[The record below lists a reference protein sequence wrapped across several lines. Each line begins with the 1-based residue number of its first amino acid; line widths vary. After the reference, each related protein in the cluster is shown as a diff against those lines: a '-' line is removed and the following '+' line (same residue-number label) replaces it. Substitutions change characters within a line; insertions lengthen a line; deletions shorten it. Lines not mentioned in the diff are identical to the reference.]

1 LSEDN
6 DDIIRLDILGLIGLH
21 RQSFLGL
28 AFFFPSFY
36 YRHANCTLS
45 VRRFYNQNRRK
56 SLADGT
62 NRVFHQRSDNPIKV
76 VNMNLHVGDHVIHW
90 VYGFGEILRQE
101 EKNLPG
107 QASRYLV
114 VKVKDLTIWVPMDD
128 ELMNRLRTPTPGGQ
142 FEQLFEIL
150 SSPSE
155 ALSKDRFERKTHLL
169 EEQKNA
175 SAEANCRII
184 RDLSSHQQETQLN
197 DHDSL
202 LLKQTRESLLSE
214 WTYSL
219 SVPLPQAELEL
230 YRLLSH

>member
-1 LSEDN
+1 M
-6 DDIIRLDILGLIGLH
+6 G
-21 RQSFLGL
+21 
-28 AFFFPSFY
+28 
-36 YRHANCTLS
+36 
-45 VRRFYNQNRRK
+45 
-56 SLADGT
+56 
-62 NRVFHQRSDNPIKV
+62 
-76 VNMNLHVGDHVIHW
+76 LHVGDHVIHW

-101 EKNLPG
+101 DKNLPG
-107 QASRYLV
+107 QASRYYV

-142 FEQLFEIL
+142 FKQLFGIL

-202 LLKQTRESLLSE
+202 LLKQTRDSLLSE